1 MDQQLSTEEE
11 TERKNPVIEH
21 RIKITGREQ
30 KLVRGS
36 RLSMATHLMLI
47 LSLILCPLLLNYLTA
62 EGELGSNSC
71 LNSHVPCGS
80 FKRLFNEL
88 FDRTLSTC

>member
-1 MDQQLSTEEE
+1 MDQQLSTAEEE
-11 TERKNPVIEH
+11 SGHRETVIEH

-47 LSLILCPLLLNYLTA
+47 LSLILSPFLLNCLTGVRQRER
-62 EGELGSNSC
+62 EGESAGGQL
-71 LNSHVPCGS
+71 LV
-80 FKRLFNEL
+80 E
-88 FDRTLSTC
+88 

>member
-1 MDQQLSTEEE
+1 MDQQLSTEEQSGDRE
-11 TERKNPVIEH
+11 EKPVIEH

-47 LSLILCPLLLNYLTA
+47 LSLILCPLLLNCLTA
-62 EGELGSNSC
+62 ERDSERERESRGAT
-71 LNSHVPCGS
+71 PA
-80 FKRLFNEL
+80 
-88 FDRTLSTC
+88 

>member
-1 MDQQLSTEEE
+1 MDQQLSTAEEDTESGHRE
-11 TERKNPVIEH
+11 TVIEH

-47 LSLILCPLLLNYLTA
+47 LSLILSPFLLNCLTGVRQRER
-62 EGELGSNSC
+62 EGESAGGQL
-71 LNSHVPCGS
+71 LV
-80 FKRLFNEL
+80 E
-88 FDRTLSTC
+88 